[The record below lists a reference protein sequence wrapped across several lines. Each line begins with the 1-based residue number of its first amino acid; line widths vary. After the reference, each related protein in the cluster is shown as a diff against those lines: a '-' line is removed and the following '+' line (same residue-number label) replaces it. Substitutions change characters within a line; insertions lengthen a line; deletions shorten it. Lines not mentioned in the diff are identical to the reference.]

1 MPRKKKQTE
10 KPEKIIAALYCRVS
24 TYDQTVLEYSSLDHQ
39 EEELRDWCKREK
51 WDVYDVYVDS
61 AKSGGS
67 MEKRHELR
75 RLLSDAKMNKFNLVI
90 FTKIDR
96 LSRSANDWFNIL
108 NNFNEYNIDINSLNH
123 NLRSDDPYGRM
134 FRNQLILFAELEREL
149 TKERTVEKAFATA
162 KKGKFIGG
170 TPPMGYILKD
180 KKMLVDNKYSKIVN
194 RIFKEYSK
202 GKKTSEIAKDL
213 NKEGFRTPTRITKT
227 GRNKGAKLGNT
238 KFTKSKI
245 ISFLSNETYTGV
257 IKFHDESFKGEH
269 KAIISKILYDKVKK
283 RRVKNTFNPGLG
295 KPKTSDLLLLD
306 LIKCGY
312 CGSNMTTSQTTKRL
326 KDGTDNLHYYY
337 KCTKTVH
344 FGSDECKGGQV
355 TAKGIEKFILD
366 WLNKVTN
373 DDSEFQK
380 ISSSKA
386 VEKDKKR
393 IKEVQSKKSEL
404 LGNKKA
410 TEHKLN
416 NIMNIIESNSAPKS
430 LLKRID
436 GHEKELKNIDNQI
449 FKLDSEIDYL
459 QSRSMTPDDL
469 LSYLKELVPYLKEM
483 NRDRLRDF
491 LHVIIKNIEVK
502 KPASTEEKW
511 HITINPWSYD
521 PKAYVIDV
529 LTGSCYRP
537 GSLR

>member
-1 MPRKKKQTE
+1 MQ
-10 KPEKIIAALYCRVS
+10 
-24 TYDQTVLEYSSLDHQ
+24 
-39 EEELRDWCKREK
+39 
-51 WDVYDVYVDS
+51 
-61 AKSGGS
+61 
-67 MEKRHELR
+67 R
-75 RLLSDAKMNKFNLVI
+75 R
-90 FTKIDR
+90 
-96 LSRSANDWFNIL
+96 
-108 NNFNEYNIDINSLNH
+108 
-123 NLRSDDPYGRM
+123 
-134 FRNQLILFAELEREL
+134 
-149 TKERTVEKAFATA
+149 
-162 KKGKFIGG
+162 
-170 TPPMGYILKD
+170 
-180 KKMLVDNKYSKIVN
+180 
-194 RIFKEYSK
+194 
-202 GKKTSEIAKDL
+202 
-213 NKEGFRTPTRITKT
+213 T
-227 GRNKGAKLGNT
+227 G
-238 KFTKSKI
+238 
-245 ISFLSNETYTGV
+245 
-257 IKFHDESFKGEH
+257 
-269 KAIISKILYDKVKK
+269 
-283 RRVKNTFNPGLG
+283 
-295 KPKTSDLLLLD
+295 
-306 LIKCGY
+306 
-312 CGSNMTTSQTTKRL
+312 
-326 KDGTDNLHYYY
+326 
-337 KCTKTVH
+337 
-344 FGSDECKGGQV
+344 
-355 TAKGIEKFILD
+355 GIEKFILD

-483 NRDRLRDF
+483 NRERLRDF

-502 KPASTEEKW
+502 KPASTNEKW
-511 HITINPWSYD
+511 QITINPWSYD
-521 PKAYVIDV
+521 PRAYVIDV